1 SSAVLPTFT
10 ISKAASMRGQI
21 RSIQA
26 CRNIK
31 SISVV
36 DTARVKLRV
45 RLAPKALFHG
55 SLGHRPRNSNRRVN
69 EALKARFDWVRRSNA
84 CWRRIALSALGPL
97 NCTINPGA
105 LPQAVHDVTRLWR

>member
-1 SSAVLPTFT
+1 
-10 ISKAASMRGQI
+10 MRGRI

-55 SLGHRPRNSNRRVN
+55 SLGHRPRNPNRPVN
-69 EALKARFDWVRRSNA
+69 KALKARFNWLRRSNA
-84 CWRRIALSALGPL
+84 CCRRIALSALGPL

-105 LPQAVHDVTRLWR
+105 LPQAVHHVTRLWR